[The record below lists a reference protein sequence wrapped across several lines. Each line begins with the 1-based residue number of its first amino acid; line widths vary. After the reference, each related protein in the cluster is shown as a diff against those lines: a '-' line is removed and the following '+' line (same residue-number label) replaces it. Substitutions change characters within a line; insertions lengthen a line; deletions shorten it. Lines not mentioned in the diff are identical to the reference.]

1 MSKFKKI
8 SAFFI
13 MLFLSISLF
22 NSITTS
28 ASSVTRLAGANRYET
43 SAKISGKFS
52 TSDVAIV
59 ATGRDYPD
67 ALSATPLANKYNA
80 PIILVRGN
88 TLNEEAS
95 NELKR
100 LKVKK
105 VFIVG
110 GTGVVSTQ
118 VANEIQKLGATV
130 QRVAGMNRYETS
142 YEVAKLVGTSNGAFV
157 TTGRN
162 FADALSVGPI
172 ASSLGMPIILVD
184 NGKEMKNLTIN
195 KTYVI
200 GGEAVVP
207 TKALTNFKNITRIY
221 GINRY
226 ETNKKLIDTFKN
238 ILNFSNAYIATG
250 TDFPDALAGGAL
262 AAVNNNPIILTGIN
276 PATYTKDIINNNY
289 ITNLTVLGG
298 EGVVPTST
306 VNTLLSAVNTNTSL
320 LKVHYIDVGQADS
333 ILIENNG
340 KFALIDGGN
349 NADGNLV
356 VNYLKSKGVSK
367 LDYVIATHPQEANI
381 GGLDDVINN
390 FSIGKVIM
398 PKATTT
404 TKTYEDVLTAIR
416 NKGLTITLPKTGDK
430 YSIGGATFTIL
441 APNSESYDSLNNYSV
456 VVKLTY
462 LNNSFLFTGDAET
475 LSENEMINKGLD
487 LKADVLKVG
496 HHGSSTSTSQGFLDR
511 VNPKYAVVSVGKDN
525 SYGHPNKTVMDRLQ
539 SKNINI
545 YRTDESGTIIATS
558 NGNNI
563 TFNVSPGSYNGNTG
577 GSGSTN
583 PGTTTGDIGITNVDL
598 VNEIVTLK
606 NYSNADINMTG
617 WKLVSVEGNQ
627 VFNFPI
633 GYVMPANSQ
642 ITIASGKADGTLKW
656 TSAYI
661 WNNDGDRAELYDGT
675 GTLVSYK

>member
-1 MSKFKKI
+1 MKKFKKI
-8 SAFFI
+8 ASFFI

-22 NSITTS
+22 NSISTS
-28 ASSVTRLAGANRYET
+28 ASTVKRLAGLNRYET
-43 SAKISGKFS
+43 SAKISGNFS
-52 TSDVAIV
+52 TSDVAVI
-59 ATGRDYPD
+59 ATGKDYPD

-80 PIILVRGN
+80 PIILVEGN
-88 TLNEEAS
+88 KLNVEAS

-110 GTGVVSTQ
+110 GTGVVTTD
-118 VANEIQKLGATV
+118 VAKSIQNSGITV
-130 QRVAGMNRYETS
+130 QRVAGKNRYETS

-172 ASSLGMPIILVD
+172 ASNLNMPIILVD
-184 NGKEMKNLTIN
+184 NNNPGKNLNIN

-221 GINRY
+221 GVNRY
-226 ETNKKLIDTFKN
+226 ETNKKLINTFKN
-238 ILNFSNAYIATG
+238 ILDFSNAYVATG

-262 AAVNNNPIILTGIN
+262 AAVNKNPIILTAKN
-276 PATYTKDIINNNY
+276 PDTYTRDIIKDNN

-306 VNTLLSAVNTNTSL
+306 VNSLLSLPNTNTSL

-340 KFALIDGGN
+340 KYALIDAGN
-349 NADGNLV
+349 NEDGNLV

-367 LDYVIATHPQEANI
+367 LDYVIATHPHEDHI
-381 GGLDDVINN
+381 GGLDDVINS
-390 FSIGKVIM
+390 FSIGKIIM
-398 PKATTT
+398 PKAVTT
-404 TKTYEDVLTAIR
+404 TKTYEDVLYAIK
-416 NKGLTITLPKTGDK
+416 NKGLTVTTPKTGDK
-430 YSIGGATFTIL
+430 YSLGGASFTIL
-441 APNSESYDSLNNYSV
+441 APNSTSYDSLNNYSV

-525 SYGHPNKTVMDRLQ
+525 SYGHPNKNVMDRLQ
-539 SKNINI
+539 SKNIKV

-558 NGNNI
+558 NGSNI
-563 TFNVSPGSYNGNTG
+563 TFNVSPGSYNGNTDT
-577 GSGSTN
+577 STN
-583 PGTTTGDIGITNVDL
+583 PGATTGDIRITNVDL

-606 NYSNADINMTG
+606 NYTNTDINMTD

-627 VFNFPI
+627 VFDFPN
-633 GYVMPANSQ
+633 GYIMKANSQ
-642 ITIASGKADGTLKW
+642 ITIASGKSTGTLKW
-656 TSAYI
+656 TNAYI
-661 WNNDGDRAELYDGT
+661 WNNDGDKAELYDASNK
-675 GTLVSYK
+675 LVSYK

>member
-1 MSKFKKI
+1 MKKFKKI
-8 SAFFI
+8 ASFFI
-13 MLFLSISLF
+13 MLFLSLSLF
-22 NSITTS
+22 NSISTS
-28 ASSVTRLAGANRYET
+28 ASSVNRLAGLDRYET
-43 SAKISGKFS
+43 SAKISGNFS
-52 TSDVAIV
+52 TSDVAII

-67 ALSATPLANKYNA
+67 ALSATPLAKKYNA

-88 TLNEEAS
+88 TLNVEAS

-110 GTGVVSTQ
+110 GTGVVSTE
-118 VANEIQKLGATV
+118 VAKEIQKLGATV

-172 ASSLGMPIILVD
+172 ASNLGMPIILVD
-184 NGKEMKNLTIN
+184 SNKEMKNLSIN

-226 ETNKKLIDTFKN
+226 ETNKKLINTFKN
-238 ILNFSNAYIATG
+238 ILHFSNAYVATG

-262 AAVNNNPIILTGIN
+262 AAVNKNPIILTAKN
-276 PATYTKDIINNNY
+276 PDTYTKDIIKDNN

-306 VNTLLSAVNTNTSL
+306 VNSLLSLTNTNTSL

-333 ILIENNG
+333 ILIENSG
-340 KFALIDGGN
+340 KYALIDAGN
-349 NADGNLV
+349 NEDGNIV

-367 LDYVIATHPQEANI
+367 LDYVIATHPHEDHI
-381 GGLDDVINN
+381 GGLDDVINS
-390 FSIGKVIM
+390 FSIGKIIM
-398 PKATTT
+398 PKAVTT
-404 TKTYEDVLTAIR
+404 TKTYEDVLYAIK
-416 NKGLTITLPKTGDK
+416 NKGLTVTTPKTGDK
-430 YSIGGATFTIL
+430 YSLGGASFTIL
-441 APNSESYDSLNNYSV
+441 APNSTSYDSLNNYSV

-462 LNNSFLFTGDAET
+462 LTNSFLFTGDAET

-539 SKNINI
+539 SKNIKV

-558 NGNNI
+558 NGSNI
-563 TFNVSPGSYNGNTG
+563 TFNVSPGSYNGNTD
-577 GSGSTN
+577 SSTN
-583 PGTTTGDIGITNVDL
+583 PGATTGDIRITNVDL

-606 NYSNADINMTG
+606 NYTNTDINMTG

-627 VFNFPI
+627 VFDFPSDYI
-633 GYVMPANSQ
+633 MPANSE
-642 ITIASGKADGTLKW
+642 ITIASGKSTGTLKW

-661 WNNDGDRAELYDGT
+661 WNNDGDRAELYDASNK
-675 GTLVSYK
+675 LVSYK

>member
-1 MSKFKKI
+1 
-8 SAFFI
+8 
-13 MLFLSISLF
+13 
-22 NSITTS
+22 
-28 ASSVTRLAGANRYET
+28 
-43 SAKISGKFS
+43 
-52 TSDVAIV
+52 
-59 ATGRDYPD
+59 
-67 ALSATPLANKYNA
+67 
-80 PIILVRGN
+80 
-88 TLNEEAS
+88 
-95 NELKR
+95 
-100 LKVKK
+100 
-105 VFIVG
+105 
-110 GTGVVSTQ
+110 
-118 VANEIQKLGATV
+118 
-130 QRVAGMNRYETS
+130 
-142 YEVAKLVGTSNGAFV
+142 
-157 TTGRN
+157 
-162 FADALSVGPI
+162 
-172 ASSLGMPIILVD
+172 
-184 NGKEMKNLTIN
+184 
-195 KTYVI
+195 
-200 GGEAVVP
+200 
-207 TKALTNFKNITRIY
+207 
-221 GINRY
+221 
-226 ETNKKLIDTFKN
+226 
-238 ILNFSNAYIATG
+238 
-250 TDFPDALAGGAL
+250 
-262 AAVNNNPIILTGIN
+262 
-276 PATYTKDIINNNY
+276 
-289 ITNLTVLGG
+289 
-298 EGVVPTST
+298 
-306 VNTLLSAVNTNTSL
+306 
-320 LKVHYIDVGQADS
+320 
-333 ILIENNG
+333 
-340 KFALIDGGN
+340 
-349 NADGNLV
+349 
-356 VNYLKSKGVSK
+356 
-367 LDYVIATHPQEANI
+367 HPHEDHI

>member
-1 MSKFKKI
+1 MKKFKKI
-8 SAFFI
+8 ASFFI

-22 NSITTS
+22 NSISTS
-28 ASSVTRLAGANRYET
+28 ASTVKRLAGLNRYET
-43 SAKISGKFS
+43 SAKISGNFS
-52 TSDVAIV
+52 TSDVAVI
-59 ATGRDYPD
+59 ATGKDYPD
-67 ALSATPLANKYNA
+67 ALSATPLAKKYNA
-80 PIILVRGN
+80 PIILVEGN
-88 TLNEEAS
+88 KLNVEAS

-110 GTGVVSTQ
+110 GTGVVTID
-118 VANEIQKLGATV
+118 VAKSIQNLGITV
-130 QRVAGMNRYETS
+130 QRVAGKNRYETS

-172 ASSLGMPIILVD
+172 ASNLNMPIILVD
-184 NGKEMKNLTIN
+184 NNNPGKNLNIN

-221 GINRY
+221 GVNRY
-226 ETNKKLIDTFKN
+226 ETNKKLINTFKN
-238 ILNFSNAYIATG
+238 ILDFSNAYVATG

-262 AAVNNNPIILTGIN
+262 AAVNKNPIILTAKN
-276 PATYTKDIINNNY
+276 PDTYTRDIIKDNN

-306 VNTLLSAVNTNTSL
+306 VNSLLSLPNTNTSL

-340 KFALIDGGN
+340 KYALIDAGN
-349 NADGNLV
+349 NEDGNLV

-367 LDYVIATHPQEANI
+367 LDYVIATHPHEDHI
-381 GGLDDVINN
+381 GGLDDVINS
-390 FSIGKVIM
+390 FSIGKIIM
-398 PKATTT
+398 PKAVTT
-404 TKTYEDVLTAIR
+404 TKTYEDVLYAIK
-416 NKGLTITLPKTGDK
+416 NKGLTVTTPKTGDK
-430 YSIGGATFTIL
+430 YSLGGASFTIL
-441 APNSESYDSLNNYSV
+441 APNSTSYDSLNNYSV

-525 SYGHPNKTVMDRLQ
+525 SYGHPSKTVMDRLQ
-539 SKNINI
+539 SKNIKV

-558 NGNNI
+558 NGSNI
-563 TFNVSPGSYNGNTG
+563 TFNVSPGSYNGNTDT
-577 GSGSTN
+577 STN
-583 PGTTTGDIGITNVDL
+583 PGATTGDIRITNVDL

-606 NYSNADINMTG
+606 NYTNTDINMTD

-627 VFNFPI
+627 VFDFPN
-633 GYVMPANSQ
+633 GYIMKANSQ
-642 ITIASGKADGTLKW
+642 ITIASGKSTGTLKW
-656 TSAYI
+656 TNAYI
-661 WNNDGDRAELYDGT
+661 WNNDGDKAELYDASNK
-675 GTLVSYK
+675 LVSYK

>member
-1 MSKFKKI
+1 MKKFKKI
-8 SAFFI
+8 ASFFI
-13 MLFLSISLF
+13 MLFLSLSLF
-22 NSITTS
+22 NSISTS
-28 ASSVTRLAGANRYET
+28 ASTVNRLAGLNRYET
-43 SAKISGKFS
+43 SAKISGNFS
-52 TSDVAIV
+52 TSDVAII
-59 ATGRDYPD
+59 ATGKDYPD
-67 ALSATPLANKYNA
+67 ALSATPLAKKFNA
-80 PIILVRGN
+80 PIILVEGN
-88 TLNEEAS
+88 KLNVEAS

-105 VFIVG
+105 VFIIG
-110 GTGVVSTQ
+110 GTGVVTTD
-118 VANEIQKLGATV
+118 VAKSIQNLGITV
-130 QRVAGMNRYETS
+130 QRVAGKNRYETS

-172 ASSLGMPIILVD
+172 ASTLEMPIILVD
-184 NGKEMKNLTIN
+184 NNNPGKNLNIN

-200 GGEAVVP
+200 GGETIVP
-207 TKALTNFKNITRIY
+207 TKALSNFNNITRIY
-221 GINRY
+221 GANRY
-226 ETNKKLIDTFKN
+226 ETNKKLVDAFKD
-238 ILNFSNAYIATG
+238 ILDFSNAYIATG
-250 TDFPDALAGGAL
+250 MDFPDALAGGAL
-262 AAVNNNPIILTGIN
+262 AAVNKNPIILTAKN
-276 PATYTKDIINNNY
+276 PDTYTKDIIKDNN

-306 VNTLLSAVNTNTSL
+306 VNSLLSLTNTNTSL

-333 ILIENNG
+333 ILIENSG
-340 KFALIDGGN
+340 KYALIDAGN
-349 NADGNLV
+349 NEDGNLV

-367 LDYVIATHPQEANI
+367 LDYVIATHPHEDHI

-390 FSIGKVIM
+390 FSIGKIIM
-398 PKATTT
+398 PKAVTT
-404 TKTYEDVLTAIR
+404 TKTYEDVLYAIK
-416 NKGLTITLPKTGDK
+416 NKGLTVTTPITGDK
-430 YSIGGATFTIL
+430 YSLGGGNFTIL
-441 APNSESYDSLNNYSV
+441 APNSTSYDSLNNYSV

-539 SKNINI
+539 SKNINV

-558 NGNNI
+558 NGSNI
-563 TFNVSPGSYNGNTG
+563 TFNVSPGSYNGNTDT
-577 GSGSTN
+577 STN
-583 PGTTTGDIGITNVDL
+583 PGATTGDIRITNVDL

-606 NYSNADINMTG
+606 NYTNTDINMTN

-627 VFNFPI
+627 VFDFPSDYI
-633 GYVMPANSQ
+633 MQANSE
-642 ITIASGKADGTLKW
+642 ITIASGKSTGTLKW

-661 WNNDGDRAELYDGT
+661 WNNDGDRAELYDASNK
-675 GTLVSYK
+675 LVSYK